1 VGVYCDLICDKNEV
15 EMLKKQLDDISLS
28 YLKLQ
33 KPKEN
38 RGNILVFFLIFLDL
52 LGLLPLVSV
61 PFSYP
66 FFLAAI
72 IPVAILH
79 LWAIVYIIAPYRFEH
94 SYYLFF
100 GVYGII
106 NTYVFFLTIQKL
118 LYAHIKMEGSLS
130 FIIGSIIFIGL
141 IIIMNWIN
149 IKALHSGT
157 YAALQ
162 KKGNTMNISKAIF
175 AAGIGY
181 VLSQIILTFIF
192 SEEIKIMIFTFLLA
206 TLSILTA
213 YFSIFIH
220 RYFYMKKH
228 KDKLKQ
234 VYPDFGLPKKS
245 RRISA

>member
-1 VGVYCDLICDKNEV
+1 
-15 EMLKKQLDDISLS
+15 MKKQLDEIHLS
-28 YLKLQ
+28 YFKLQ
-33 KPKEN
+33 RPKEN

-72 IPVAILH
+72 IPAVILH
-79 LWAIVYIIAPYRFEH
+79 LWAIIYIIAPYRFEH

-100 GVYGII
+100 GVYGIV
-106 NTYVFFLTIQKL
+106 NTYVFFLTTQKL
-118 LYAHIKMEGSLS
+118 LYAHIRVEGSMS
-130 FIIGSIIFIGL
+130 FIIGFVIFVGL
-141 IIIMNWIN
+141 IITMNIIN
-149 IKALHSGT
+149 VKALHSGT

-162 KKGNTMNISKAIF
+162 KKGNSMNISKAMS

-181 VLSQIILTFIF
+181 VLSQIILTFVF
-192 SEEIKIMIFTFLLA
+192 SEELKILIFTCLLA
-206 TLSILTA
+206 ILSILTA

-220 RYFYMKKH
+220 RYFYMNKH

-234 VYPDFGLPKKS
+234 VYPEFGLPKKS
-245 RRISA
+245 RRMSA